1 MTSETTTIRGYEL
14 GTPVSVLCAP
24 DYLGL
29 AIEFAADGNFFMAR
43 SNLMYALWA
52 AREDASSVIEEAQS
66 WANALPVLEEVI
78 RLNRDRLE
86 RIVEAT
92 A

>member
-1 MTSETTTIRGYEL
+1 MSFHD
-14 GTPVSVLCAP
+14 PDHCAP
-24 DYLGL
+24 YYLGL

>member
-1 MTSETTTIRGYEL
+1 MSFHDPDHY
-14 GTPVSVLCAP
+14 AP

-86 RIVEAT
+86 RIAAKASSTQVGA
-92 A
+92 